1 MKPKSFVT
9 VAEGKTFHH
18 LEAPGIRYVFS
29 DTEAGRKTLQKIIK
43 KLK

>member
-18 LEAPGIRYVFS
+18 LEAPGIKYVFS
-29 DTEAGRKTLQKIIK
+29 DTEAGRKAANKIYK
-43 KLK
+43 KFK